1 MTSHLGPNHLSV
13 RVSLVDHLYSSQASS
28 DSGNVQ
34 TSIEYSH
41 DGMPRISGS
50 SHKSRQKRSCTFDLC
65 NFSKQVQTCYATL
78 SDNLSTFEIDEEH
91 IDATIEAIISLG
103 RQIIDRN
110 RSESNTSSKLL
121 TVITRKQYV
130 IENYESYLM
139 HRAARESMED
149 ESSVKTLLKRVRVEE
164 AAATG
169 DGKKQESNKKLVSD
183 DESQMNCSIRME
195 QLWAGTYATAMPCL
209 HVYHGDCIVQWL
221 KQSHFCPLCRYEMPT
236 DN

>member
-28 DSGNVQ
+28 D
-34 TSIEYSH
+34 
-41 DGMPRISGS
+41 
-50 SHKSRQKRSCTFDLC
+50 
-65 NFSKQVQTCYATL
+65 

-121 TVITRKQYV
+121 TGRVPA
-130 IENYESYLM
+130 S
-139 HRAARESMED
+139 

>member
-1 MTSHLGPNHLSV
+1 MFKLNSRFSSNSMRHLLSIHTMGCQESAAVLTSL
-13 RVSLVDHLYSSQASS
+13 
-28 DSGNVQ
+28 
-34 TSIEYSH
+34 
-41 DGMPRISGS
+41 
-50 SHKSRQKRSCTFDLC
+50 RQKRSCTFDIC

-139 HRAARESMED
+139 HRAARESMEEFERRNYGRVPAS
-149 ESSVKTLLKRVRVEE
+149 ESSVKTLIKRVRVEE
-164 AAATG
+164 AAAAG
-169 DGKKQESNKKLVSD
+169 DGEKQESNKKLVSD
-183 DESQMNCSIRME
+183 DESQMNCSICLE
-195 QLWAGTYATAMPCL
+195 QLWAVTYATAMPCS

-221 KQSHFCPLCRYEMPT
+221 KQNHFCPLCRYEMPT